1 MHVNGRAHTHRQLIT
16 SEIVTHRKS
25 FKVEHLTAEH
35 ITRLVHHNSLIKK
48 KSAEMFFQMTRKS
61 RHYLEVK
68 QWVSQ
73 VLAAHGGKNNQQ
85 AI

>member
-1 MHVNGRAHTHRQLIT
+1 MDALMPIQLIT

-25 FKVEHLTAEH
+25 FKAEEHLTAEH